1 VTPQALNIRGS
12 TQPEV
17 FRASVD
23 AMAHALLQDANQFWQ
38 QSLSQDGPLEIWE
51 INGERYL
58 YNGNHR
64 FHAAVQAGVE
74 IPETLVLI
82 SDMTGS
88 AISTF
93 TLDQLDWLPG
103 FK

>member
-1 VTPQALNIRGS
+1 MTSTALNIKGS

-17 FRASVD
+17 FRDTVD
-23 AMAHALLQDANQFWQ
+23 AMANAVAADAPKFWQ
-38 QSLSQDGPLEIWE
+38 ESVSKDGPLEIWE

-64 FHAAVQAGVE
+64 YHAAVQAGVE
-74 IPETLVLI
+74 IPDAAILI
-82 SDMTGS
+82 VDRTGS
-88 AISTF
+88 SIPTYP
-93 TLDQLDWLPG
+93 LDQLDWLPG